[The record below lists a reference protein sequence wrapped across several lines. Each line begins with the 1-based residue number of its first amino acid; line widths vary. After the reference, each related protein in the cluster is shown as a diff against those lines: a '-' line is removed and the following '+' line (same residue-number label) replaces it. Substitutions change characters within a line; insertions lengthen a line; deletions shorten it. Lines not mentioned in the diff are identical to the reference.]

1 MEREIRL
8 SEREIEA
15 IRKTVEEVFGKEARV
30 YLFGSRVNPEE
41 KGGDIDLFI
50 EAPEGKT
57 GVEEKL
63 KFLVRLK
70 ERIGEQKVEVIV
82 REEGREDFISLEA
95 RRTGVLL

>member
-15 IRKTVEEVFGKEARV
+15 IREVAKEVFGEGARV

-70 ERIGEQKVEVIV
+70 ERIGDQKVDVIV